1 MTRTF
6 LTVISA
12 AALSAAGCSDD
23 AQAKLDGGHGHAE
36 AGVNLNGEG
45 CEHMEKGPFVD
56 LQGAAD
62 PATAPEL
69 KADHHAYR
77 VTIPAGAAGYA
88 RFAADAVG
96 DLVLF
101 FDADLLLAVEDD
113 KGAAVA
119 LEKSEK
125 GIAECTIV
133 KAKHT
138 VPIATVG
145 SYRFKLGPSAAV
157 SKVTIVVEE
166 ASHAH

>member
-1 MTRTF
+1 MRRSIT
-6 LTVISA
+6 ISA
-12 AALSAAGCSDD
+12 TMMLALAACSDD
-23 AQAKLDGGHGHAE
+23 TQATPDGGHHHE
-36 AGVNLNGEG
+36 AGVNLNSEG

-56 LQGAAD
+56 LQSATAPAA
-62 PATAPEL
+62 APEL

-77 VTIPAGAAGYA
+77 VTIPAGAAGYVK
-88 RFAADAVG
+88 FAAGAVG

-101 FDADLLLAVEDD
+101 LDADVSLGIEDD
-113 KGAAVA
+113 KGAAVSI
-119 LEKSEK
+119 EKSEK

-138 VPIATVG
+138 VEITTVG
-145 SYRFKLGPSAAV
+145 SYRFKLGPSAAA